1 MAVSKTLTY
10 SGAISFLNWTIDSTI
25 ISVTN
30 ENQNYPAK
38 NLLNPIMSKT
48 YRTTKLFNEHNGY
61 FQVGFDLGTDR
72 TPTIAGIIN
81 SNITKTSGSGLFLI
95 GSTSPDFSTSLTYWD
110 GLPLYET
117 KTRVLRWYL
126 DTPTLNNGLAKR
138 YWAFRFY
145 PNDWGNGF
153 TSDSFFEFGNFWLGE
168 YQDLRHNYQSK
179 ITQYDTSKKSES
191 FSGATFVDQNNSGYA
206 LTASM
211 PWVTKASRQSLIS
224 NFYTYRK
231 NTHVLVDFEPFINDT
246 TSTVGGMN
254 CFYGKI
260 HDTIKADVQFSG
272 YTNLQLDFRESVA

>member
-10 SGAISFLNWTIDSTI
+10 SGAISFLNWIMDSTI
-25 ISVTN
+25 VSITN
-30 ENQNYPAK
+30 ENSNYPAK

-81 SNITKTSGSGLFLI
+81 SNIIKTSGNGLYLI
-95 GSTSPDFSTSLTYWD
+95 GSSSPDFSTSTTYYNA
-110 GLPLYET
+110 LPLYET

-126 DTPTLNNGLAKR
+126 DTPTSNNGAKR

-153 TSDSFFEFGNFWLGE
+153 TIDSFFEFGNFWLGE
-168 YQDLRHNYQSK
+168 YQDLRHDYQSSINQFDK
-179 ITQYDTSKKSES
+179 SKKSMS
-191 FSGATFVDQNNSGYA
+191 FSGATYVDENNIGYS

-211 PWVTKASRQSLIS
+211 PWVNKASRQSLIS
-224 NFYTYRK
+224 NYYTYR
-231 NTHVLVDFEPFINDT
+231 NNSHVLVDFEPFIDDT
-246 TSTVGGMN
+246 TSSVGGMN

-260 HDTIKADVQFSG
+260 YDTIKTNIQFSG
-272 YTNLQLDFRESVA
+272 YTDLQINFRESVA